1 MARNGVRRTPAR
13 PNEKLGI
20 IISLGL
26 VYIIWGSTYLGIR
39 FADESL
45 PPFLMGG
52 VRFVIA
58 GTLLYVWSRASGAPN
73 PTRRQWTS
81 AGIVGLCL
89 LAGGNGTVI
98 WVEGQHVAS
107 GIAALFVALVPL
119 WTVILLWLRRSGAR
133 PTLRTLV
140 GVLLGLAGV
149 GLLALH
155 GGGAGGQG
163 INPLALLLILSSGIW
178 AGGSLY
184 AQRAELPSSPLM
196 STSVEMLVGGVALL
210 VMALV
215 SGEPAALVTHH
226 VSTKSLLALGYL
238 IVFGSIVAYTAY
250 TWLLKHASASLVSTY
265 AYVNPVVAVALG
277 WALAGESVTQWTLI
291 SAAIIICSVV
301 LITLPK
307 RRAARRLPSSTGS
320 QASVAP
326 DEPLAAI
333 ERG

>member
-13 PNEKLGI
+13 PNAKLGI